1 MLITLE
7 EANGIFQYMLEGK
20 EWDRFSDGDKQR
32 SLGTAKRQFSNYP
45 LQDGADQEE
54 KVKQAF
60 CLQALYLL
68 IDEDRLD
75 LEKEKRN
82 GLISQS
88 TDIDKIST
96 SYTRT
101 SRILLYPEVYEM
113 IYEHLELWV

>member
-7 EANGIFQYMLEGK
+7 EANTIFQDMLEGK
-20 EWDRFSDGDKQR
+20 EWDKFSDGDKQR
-32 SLGTAKRQFSNYP
+32 ALGTAKRHFSNYP
-45 LQDGADQEE
+45 FQDCADQEE

-68 IDEDRLD
+68 IDEERLE

-82 GLISQS
+82 GIVTQT
-88 TDIDKIST
+88 TDVDKVSS

-101 SRILLYPEVYEM
+101 SRTLLYPEVYEM
-113 IYEHLELWV
+113 IYEYLELWV